1 MVDQIQGMGSM
12 IGAGMSFRSE
22 ALTADQKSQ
31 IKSILSQYDPD
42 KVTKE
47 DAKSIF
53 QAFKDA
59 GIKPSPGMKEAIEEA
74 GFDAEDLRAKGKPE
88 GPPPPPLQGAGNN
101 KSSGVNLSELKSL
114 QDILSEYDLT
124 NMTDEDES
132 SLLSTLQQQGFMN
145 PGIMI
150 DLKS

>member
-1 MVDQIQGMGSM
+1 
-12 IGAGMSFRSE
+12 
-22 ALTADQKSQ
+22 LTADQKSQ

-53 QAFKDA
+53 QAFREA
-59 GIKPSPGMKEAIEEA
+59 GIKPLPGMKETIEEA

-88 GPPPPPLQGAGNN
+88 GPPPPPPQRAGNN
-101 KSSGVNLSELKSL
+101 KSSGVNLSALKSL

-124 NMTDEDES
+124 NMTEEDES
-132 SLLSTLQQQGFMN
+132 GLLSTLQQQGFMN

>member
-12 IGAGMSFRSE
+12 VGAGMSFKTES
-22 ALTADQKSQ
+22 LTADQKSQ

-53 QAFKDA
+53 QAFKEA
-59 GIKPSPGMKEAIEEA
+59 GIRPSPGMKEAIEEA
-74 GFDAEDLRAKGKPE
+74 GFDAEDLRAKGKPA
-88 GPPPPPLQGAGNN
+88 GPPPPPPQGAGNN
-101 KSSGVNLSELKSL
+101 KSSGVNLSALKSL

-132 SLLSTLQQQGFMN
+132 GLLSTLQQQGFMN

>member
-1 MVDQIQGMGSM
+1 MVDQIQGLGSM
-12 IGAGMSFRSE
+12 MGPGMSFKTES
-22 ALTADQKSQ
+22 LTADQKNQ
-31 IKSILSQYDPD
+31 IKSILSQFDPD

-88 GPPPPPLQGAGNN
+88 GPPPPPLGAGNN
-101 KSSGVNLSELKSL
+101 KSSGVNLSALKSL

>member
-12 IGAGMSFRSE
+12 MGAGMSFKSE
-22 ALTADQKSQ
+22 PLTADQKSQ

-53 QAFKDA
+53 QAFKEA
-59 GIKPSPGMKEAIEEA
+59 GIKPSPGMTEAIEEA

-88 GPPPPPLQGAGNN
+88 GAPPPQGAEYN
-101 KSSGVNLSELKSL
+101 KSSGVNLSALKSL

-132 SLLSTLQQQGFMN
+132 GLLSTLQQQGFMN

>member
-12 IGAGMSFRSE
+12 MGAGMSFKTE

-47 DAKSIF
+47 GAKSIF
-53 QAFKDA
+53 QAFKEA

-88 GPPPPPLQGAGNN
+88 GPPPPPPQGAGNN
-101 KSSGVNLSELKSL
+101 KSSGVNLSALKSL
-114 QDILSEYDLT
+114 KDILSEYDLT

-132 SLLSTLQQQGFMN
+132 GLLSTLQQQGFMN

>member
-12 IGAGMSFRSE
+12 MGAGMSFKSE
-22 ALTADQKSQ
+22 PLTADQKSQ

-53 QAFKDA
+53 QAFKEA
-59 GIKPSPGMKEAIEEA
+59 GIRPSPGMKEAIEEA

-88 GPPPPPLQGAGNN
+88 GPPPPPPRGAGNN
-101 KSSGVNLSELKSL
+101 KSSGVNLSALKSL

-124 NMTDEDES
+124 NMTEEDES
-132 SLLSTLQQQGFMN
+132 GLLSTLQQQGFMN

>member
-12 IGAGMSFRSE
+12 MGAGMSFKTE

-42 KVTKE
+42 KITKE

-53 QAFKDA
+53 KAFRDA
-59 GIKPSPGMKEAIEEA
+59 GIKPSPGMKEAIEEV

-88 GPPPPPLQGAGNN
+88 GPPPPPPQGAGNN
-101 KSSGVNLSELKSL
+101 KSSGVNLSALKSL
-114 QDILSEYDLT
+114 QDILNEYDLT

-132 SLLSTLQQQGFMN
+132 GLLSTLQQQGFMN